1 MDTMT
6 ICIAAISENNKIVAV
21 TDRMLTLQEPV
32 TTTFEIAE
40 NNKAIELNESVIALF
55 SGDVIHANEILTRA
69 KNKLKEATPP
79 PTTTKQIAE
88 IVNGAFTEHWET
100 IITNFLMRRF
110 KITFQQFMHNQG
122 SFDAD
127 LVKQINQF
135 ITKFQIGVEII
146 VAGKHG
152 EEQEAH
158 IYTMDSMGT
167 VISFDSTGYATIGSG
182 SRHATFSLIESEISK
197 NNTITHSLHALLKA
211 KTRAEYDPGVGR
223 LCDILTID
231 TTIKRYNQQECD
243 KLLKVFN
250 ECIKNHKKLDKKA
263 IKELAKII

>member
-1 MDTMT
+1 MT

-32 TTTFEIAE
+32 TTAFEITE
-40 NNKAIELNESVIALF
+40 NNKAIELNETVVALF
-55 SGDVIHANEILTRA
+55 AGDVIHANEILTRA
-69 KNKLKEATPP
+69 KNKLSETATPP
-79 PTTTKQIAE
+79 STTKEIAE
-88 IVNGAFTEHWET
+88 IVNSAFTEHWES
-100 IITNFLMRRF
+100 IITNFLTRKF
-110 KITFQQFMHNQG
+110 QLTFQQFMHNQG

-135 ITKFQIGVEII
+135 ISQIQINVEII

-152 EEQEAH
+152 SEQEAH

-182 SRHATFSLIESEISK
+182 SRHATFSLIESEINR
-197 NNTITHSLHALLKA
+197 NNTITQSLHALLKA
-211 KTRAEYDPGVGR
+211 KTRAEYDPGVGK

-231 TTIKRYNQQECD
+231 TTIKRYD
-243 KLLKVFN
+243 KDGCNKILKVFN
-250 ECIKNHKKLDKKA
+250 KCIKEHKTLDNKTV
-263 IKELAKII
+263 KELAKNI